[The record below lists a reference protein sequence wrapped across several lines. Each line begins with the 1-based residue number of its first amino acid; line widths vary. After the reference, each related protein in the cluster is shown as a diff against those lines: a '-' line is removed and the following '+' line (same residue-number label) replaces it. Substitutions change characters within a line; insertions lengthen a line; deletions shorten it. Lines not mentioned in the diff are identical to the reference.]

1 MGGKQILDL
10 PMDWADD
17 HKVKTIRDYL
27 KKLLS
32 TLWEKE
38 ESFSGKRPFGNSGW
52 QYDLHEPLVR
62 GGAIKGTIDADGDVS
77 ADAPAAHKAIH
88 LAIKAL

>member
-27 KKLLS
+27 KKLL
-32 TLWEKE
+32 
-38 ESFSGKRPFGNSGW
+38 
-52 QYDLHEPLVR
+52 
-62 GGAIKGTIDADGDVS
+62 
-77 ADAPAAHKAIH
+77 
-88 LAIKAL
+88 